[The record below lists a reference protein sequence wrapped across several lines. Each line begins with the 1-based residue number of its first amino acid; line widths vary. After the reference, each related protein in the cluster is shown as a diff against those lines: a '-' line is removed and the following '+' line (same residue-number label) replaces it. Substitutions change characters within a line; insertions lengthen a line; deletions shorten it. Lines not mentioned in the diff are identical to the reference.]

1 MIKFHSAFLVHADL
15 GEKKMQ
21 IYSNNF
27 PCDIFDGV
35 QNKRLFWAHSLLL
48 HKVR

>member
-27 PCDIFDGV
+27 PCHIFDGV
-35 QNKRLFWAHSLLL
+35 QNKRPFWAHSLLL
-48 HKVR
+48 HKAR